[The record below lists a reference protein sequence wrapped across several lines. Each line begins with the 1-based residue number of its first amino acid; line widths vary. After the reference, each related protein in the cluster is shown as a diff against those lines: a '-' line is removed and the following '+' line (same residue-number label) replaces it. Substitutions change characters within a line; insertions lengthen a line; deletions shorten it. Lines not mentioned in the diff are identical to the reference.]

1 MALLSAVQKS
11 TGLLKVP
18 IGFDRLAT
26 RGGLKPGHAVH
37 VPNASTAARDGRGLE
52 AGSRQRREIGS
63 DGVKKQQGPK
73 EQHAPWQPSL
83 KSLDRITTR
92 LDHVSAGASSGRK
105 RIATSDNPSRG
116 VKVHSISPFVVI
128 KRNKHS
134 S

>member
-63 DGVKKQQGPK
+63 DGVKGRRQGFKAVALTPAD
-73 EQHAPWQPSL
+73 EVGSIGLVGSPSC
-83 KSLDRITTR
+83 
-92 LDHVSAGASSGRK
+92 G
-105 RIATSDNPSRG
+105 
-116 VKVHSISPFVVI
+116 
-128 KRNKHS
+128 
-134 S
+134 